1 VVTCSIRQRRSP
13 SGRCAPLH
21 RQALI
26 DEVTMAD
33 GPSRIPVFA
42 ERLTEL
48 PGKVTRLGDLDLAVA
63 KDAALRTHQ
72 LLAGSP
78 PGR

>member
-1 VVTCSIRQRRSP
+1 
-13 SGRCAPLH
+13 
-21 RQALI
+21 
-26 DEVTMAD
+26 MAD